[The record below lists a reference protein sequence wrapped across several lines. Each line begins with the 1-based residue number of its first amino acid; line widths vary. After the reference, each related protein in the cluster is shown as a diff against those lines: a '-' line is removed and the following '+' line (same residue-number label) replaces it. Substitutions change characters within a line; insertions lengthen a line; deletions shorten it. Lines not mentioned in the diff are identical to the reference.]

1 MCSVRFPL
9 FLISFRLVFLVVL
22 SFSVGGD
29 LAVLLFPIG
38 GDLTVLSFPD
48 GGD

>member
-9 FLISFRLVFLVVL
+9 FLISFGLVFLVVL
-22 SFSVGGD
+22 LFPIGGD
-29 LAVLLFPIG
+29 LVVLLFPIG